1 MTEFGYTMMCEQS
14 APDALVSDIQGA
26 EAAGFDFSQISDHFQ
41 PWLAEQGHS
50 PYAWSVLGAAAAV
63 TERIGLMTYVTCPT
77 IRYHPAIV
85 AQKAAT
91 VAILSGG
98 RFRLG
103 LGAGENLNEHVVGEG
118 WPAVGVR
125 HAMLAE
131 AVDIIGAL
139 FDADEGA
146 TVNYRGE
153 YFDVESAR
161 LWDRPA
167 ERVPIGIAVSGPDSC
182 ALAGRNADFMVAV
195 EPEAELG
202 EMFDAAG
209 GSGKGRVG
217 QIAVSYD
224 EDRATALKRAH
235 EQFRWFGLGWKVN
248 ADLPNPDS
256 FDGAS
261 QFVTESDVAE
271 SIPCGADVDE
281 FVDKI
286 KPFVDAGFTEVGLV
300 QIGGAHQEKFI
311 AWAEREL
318 LPVLREL

>member
-14 APDALVSDIQGA
+14 PPDALVSDIQRA

-91 VAILSGG
+91 VQILSAG

-103 LGAGENLNEHVVGEG
+103 LGAGENLNEHVVGGG

-125 HAMLAE
+125 HEMLAE
-131 AVDIIGAL
+131 AVDVIGAL
-139 FDADEGA
+139 FDADDGA
-146 TVNYRGE
+146 TVNYRGDH
-153 YFDVESAR
+153 FDVETAR
-161 LWDRPA
+161 LWDRP
-167 ERVPIGIAVSGPDSC
+167 ERRVPIGIAVSGPDSC
-182 ALAGRNADFMVAV
+182 ALAGRKADFMVAV
-195 EPEAELG
+195 QPEAELG

-209 GSGKGRVG
+209 GTGKGRVG

-224 EDRATALKRAH
+224 EDRASALKRAH
-235 EQFRWFGLGWKVN
+235 EQFRWFGLGWKVM

-256 FDGAS
+256 FDAAA
-261 QFVTESDVAE
+261 QFVTPEDVAE
-271 SIPCGADVDE
+271 SIPCGPDVAE
-281 FVDKI
+281 HVEKI
-286 KPFVDAGFTEVGLV
+286 KPFVEAGFTEIALV
-300 QIGGAHQEKFI
+300 QIGAEQQEKFT

-318 LPVLREL
+318 LPALREL